1 MISHVG
7 SDVCQ
12 RILIFASALYVSRV
26 HSSGIRTAILIQKS
40 VHNNKCALINS
51 YECQL
56 PFCTV
61 LIFHLVKNKLFKDCL
76 NFIHFQVGDER
87 IVDLIPKL
95 PVSSQLR
102 LRGLCQMYY
111 KPPNDR

>member
-26 HSSGIRTAILIQKS
+26 HSSGIGTAILIQKS
-40 VHNNKCALINS
+40 VHNKCALINS

-95 PVSSQLR
+95 PVSYSFTPSCGCESDVLR
-102 LRGLCQMYY
+102 ASKR
-111 KPPNDR
+111 